1 MLRAL
6 DRFCAM
12 LGRALDGFLVLGG
25 GGLTA
30 VVMANVVAR
39 YVFNI
44 SLAWVNEMGEFTLLW
59 LTFLGGARAI
69 QLGAHLSI
77 TELVD
82 AAGPRAKSVLGW
94 IAEAMAAA
102 VLLAFLVWGSALSRQ
117 MMGQTL
123 SVTYIPMGLAYA
135 AMPVGAAL
143 GLLFI
148 LQRLAAGPAQA
159 PHREGGV
166 A

>member
-1 MLRAL
+1 MRHAL
-6 DRFCAM
+6 DRSCAW
-12 LGRALDGFLVLGG
+12 LGRALDWFLILGG

-30 VVMANVVAR
+30 VVMINVIAR

-44 SLAWVNEMGEFTLLW
+44 SLAWVNEMGEFVLLW
-59 LTFLGGARAI
+59 LTFLGGARAV

-77 TELVD
+77 TEMVE
-82 AAGPRAKSVLGW
+82 AAGPRLRRVLGW
-94 IAEAMAAA
+94 IAEAAAAA
-102 VLLAFLVWGSALSRQ
+102 VCAAFLVWGTALSQQ

-148 LQRLAAGPAQA
+148 ARRLLIGPEAAPRLETSAA
-159 PHREGGV
+159 
-166 A
+166 

>member
-6 DRFCAM
+6 DRGCG
-12 LGRALDGFLVLGG
+12 LIGRALDLFLVAGG

-39 YVFNI
+39 YVFNL
-44 SLAWVNEMGEFTLLW
+44 SLAWVNEMGEFVLLW

-82 AAGPRAKSVLGW
+82 AAGPRLRRALGW

-102 VLLAFLVWGSALSRQ
+102 VLLAFLVWGTTLSLQ

-148 LQRLAAGPAQA
+148 LRRLLLGP
-159 PHREGGV
+159 EG
-166 A
+166 ARA

>member
-1 MLRAL
+1 MRRAL
-6 DRFCAM
+6 DRGCAL
-12 LGRALDGFLVLGG
+12 LGRALDWFLVLGG

-82 AAGPRAKSVLGW
+82 AAGPGARRVLGW
-94 IAEAMAAA
+94 LAEAMAAA
-102 VLLAFLVWGSALSRQ
+102 VLVGFLVWGTALSRQ

-148 LQRLAAGPAQA
+148 LRRVAIGPEPA
-159 PHREGGV
+159 PHREGG
-166 A
+166 AA

>member
-1 MLRAL
+1 MLTRLCAL
-6 DRFCAM
+6 
-12 LGRALDGFLVLGG
+12 LGRALDLFLILGG

-30 VVMANVVAR
+30 VVMANVIAR
-39 YVFNI
+39 YIFNL

-59 LTFLGGARAI
+59 LTFLGGARAV

-82 AAGPRAKSVLGW
+82 AAGPTLRRALH
-94 IAEAMAAA
+94 ILADLTAAA
-102 VLLAFLVWGSALSRQ
+102 VLLAMLVWGFALSAQ

-135 AMPVGAAL
+135 SMPVGAAIS
-143 GLLFI
+143 LLFI
-148 LQRLAAGPAQA
+148 AHRLL
-159 PHREGGV
+159 RGG
-166 A
+166 ATA

>member
-1 MLRAL
+1 VAAL
-6 DRFCAM
+6 DRLCRL
-12 LGRALDGFLVLGG
+12 LGHGLDIFLVLGG
-25 GGLTA
+25 GGLIA

-39 YVFNI
+39 YVLNV
-44 SLAWVNEMGEFTLLW
+44 SLAWVNEMGEFVLLW

-82 AAGPRAKSVLGW
+82 AAGPGLRRILGW
-94 IAEAMAAA
+94 VAELTAAA
-102 VLLAFLVWGSALSRQ
+102 ILLAMLVWGSLLSGQ

-135 AMPVGAAL
+135 AMPTGAAI
-143 GLLFI
+143 GLLFV
-148 LQRLAAGPAQA
+148 LRRLLAGPEHA
-159 PHREGGV
+159 PRPQGGG